1 MLEKEFGQ
9 IGLNS
14 NEREVYLAVLRAG
27 KCSQT
32 RIAKETGINRTTV
45 YSIAKKLASLGLIS
59 EDLTATT
66 AYLYANPPESLTHL
80 FMQEEKELQE
90 KKSIA
95 EKMARELAKLPQ
107 ALSYSVPKIRFV
119 EEVDLSEFLHG
130 QHDTWAKSALP
141 LDSTWWGYH
150 DTSVTKA
157 YGDWIKWSW
166 KRTVSKDIKVRFFSN
181 EDKVEDSMNKAHK
194 ERQTK
199 PLPTGAEFDSSTWVV
214 GDYTIMVQTRQKP
227 HYLVEIHDAVFARNQ
242 RELFKAMWGLVK

>member
-1 MLEKEFGQ
+1 MLEKEFSH

-45 YSIAKKLASLGLIS
+45 YSVAKKLTSLGLIS
-59 EDLTATT
+59 EDLTAST

-80 FMQEEKELQE
+80 FIQEEKELQE
-90 KKSIA
+90 KKIIA

-107 ALSYSVPKIRFV
+107 SLSYSVPKIRFI
-119 EEVDLSEFLHG
+119 EESDLSEFLYG
-130 QHDTWAKSALP
+130 QHDTWMESGHTVDA
-141 LDSTWWGYH
+141 TWWGYH
-150 DTSVTKA
+150 DSSVTRS

-166 KRTVSKDIKVRFFSN
+166 KRTVSKDTKVRFFSN
-181 EDKVEDSMNKAHK
+181 DDKAEDSMNKVNK

-199 PLPTGAEFDSSTWVV
+199 TLPSGAEFDSSTWVV

-227 HYLVEIHDAVFARNQ
+227 HYLVEMHDAVFARNQ
-242 RELFKAMWGLVK
+242 RELFKAMWGLTK